1 MQTVVA
7 YERALS
13 NFRPLK
19 RILSYDD
26 FDNGANGW
34 LDLKPN
40 FVRENFAPHVSAM
53 DHLSWGSPMLST
65 GTFRFPGTHGSMNGL
80 YSMKLATRAAADRYE
95 KPPAPGSMSHLI
107 KRFARPEQLSKLQF
121 EMWYTYTAE
130 QDRPGIGETAVRAF
144 GMYFDVQDSQK
155 RYFPGVRYVNSVNGE
170 MKQFWQY
177 MKTVEVSDKEWAYG
191 LEGDWCVTGIDPHWY
206 GERFPDGSAVGF
218 DPVPGGKQ
226 ELIYNETD
234 CKYNWMYL
242 RLLVDL
248 KRRKYLEFQSGDQ
261 VFDLSDYGP
270 TLVAPYER
278 IHNLINPI
286 IFLEADT
293 DRRVFLYVDSA
304 VTSVE

>member
-7 YERALS
+7 YERALN
-13 NFRPLK
+13 NFKPLR
-19 RILSYDD
+19 RILCYDD

-34 LDLKPN
+34 MDLRPN

-53 DHLSWGSPMLST
+53 DHLSWGPPMLST
-65 GTFRFPGTHGSMNGL
+65 GTFRFAGTHGSMNGL
-80 YSMKLATRAAADRYE
+80 YSMKLATRAHADRYE

-107 KRFARPEQLSKLQF
+107 KRLSRPDDISKLQF

-144 GMYFDVQDSQK
+144 GMYFDVQDAQY
-155 RYFPGVRYVNSVNGE
+155 RYFPGVRYVNSINGE
-170 MKQFWQY
+170 MAQFWQY
-177 MKTVEVSDKEWAYG
+177 MKTVNVSNEEWAYG

-234 CKYNWMYL
+234 CKYNWLYF
-242 RLLVDL
+242 RLLIDL
-248 KRRKYLEFQSGDQ
+248 KARKYIEFQSGDQ
-261 VFDLSDYGP
+261 TFDLSQYGP

-286 IFLEADT
+286 IFIEADT